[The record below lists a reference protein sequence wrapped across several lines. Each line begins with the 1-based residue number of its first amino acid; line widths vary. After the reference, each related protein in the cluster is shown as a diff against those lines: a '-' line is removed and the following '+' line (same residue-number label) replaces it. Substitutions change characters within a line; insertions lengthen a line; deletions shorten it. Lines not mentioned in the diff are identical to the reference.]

1 MDFRVDQEFKALIP
15 PLSPE
20 EKEQLEKNILA
31 EGCRDA
37 LVVWRGVPGLNG
49 ETADILLD
57 GHNRLDICQKHG
69 ITFKTIGVDLPSREA
84 ASDWIDK
91 NQLGRRNLTPD
102 AFKLLLGRRYN
113 RVKKAQGA
121 PAGNQNAAPK
131 QTAQNEPV
139 VSTAARLATEHCVSP
154 ATWATWRGVGRYFRG
169 VWGLS
174 YLDSR
179 SVMASSRRSLIR
191 QPSVA
196 ARILSRRRRSSSREV
211 LKVFRFGL
219 SISPLLIGGAC

>member
-1 MDFRVDQEFKALIP
+1 MDFRIDPEFKALIP
-15 PLSPE
+15 PLSQE

-113 RVKKAQGA
+113 RVKKAQHR
-121 PAGNQNAAPK
+121 PEKRDQIDPVTP
-131 QTAQNEPV
+131 QRTAE
-139 VSTAARLATEHCVSP
+139 RLATEHSVSP
-154 ATWATWRGVGRYFRG
+154 ATVKRADKLREHEKTTVGRT
-169 VWGLS
+169 
-174 YLDSR
+174 
-179 SVMASSRRSLIR
+179 
-191 QPSVA
+191 
-196 ARILSRRRRSSSREV
+196 
-211 LKVFRFGL
+211 
-219 SISPLLIGGAC
+219 GG